1 MVATH
6 LFDILNAQEMFRGL
20 QELEIC
26 QRDRSASIHHPP
38 TEKSRPDIVIV
49 RRDRLPL
56 LEEANAY
63 WGSIEMAIGYCPAGK
78 SREKCLEEVISY
90 VGYLLEA
97 RPDLVSALGLLL
109 EPESFSL
116 LLCNADEIK
125 KLTVSTAEDYFPL
138 LLAVMKY
145 LNGGQEKNLDA
156 TLSRESDPSLFN
168 VAVPSGVAPLGG
180 PETEWTIYKSCTLCR
195 SHVPFGRRSSVFKYQ
210 PNNDVTAIRVIKDQ
224 YISKNHRW
232 TEKDILDKIHAS
244 GTYPA
249 VVRMCFAGTIPEAGC
264 GDRIRVRIALQD
276 YGTDFLSL
284 KTPRDAIYALHDLLE
299 GECSI
304 ASCGSV
310 VFSSFSVTRSLYFD
324 RKILH
329 RDISPWNIM
338 IRDARDTQD
347 IDTCPSSSPVFIR
360 HLLDPQFVMSPSL
373 RKVFY

>member
-6 LFDILNAQEMFRGL
+6 LFDILNAHEIFRDL

-26 QRDRSASIHHPP
+26 QRDGSASIYHPP
-38 TEKSRPDIVIV
+38 TKKSRPDIIIV

-56 LEEANAY
+56 LEEANSY

-97 RPDLVSALGLLL
+97 RPDLVSALGLLV
-109 EPESFSL
+109 EPGSFSF
-116 LLCNADEIK
+116 LLCNTDGIK
-125 KLTVSTAEDYFPL
+125 KLTVSTAEDHFPL
-138 LLAVMKY
+138 FLAVMKY

-156 TLSRESDPSLFN
+156 TMSRESDPLLFN
-168 VAVPSGVAPLGG
+168 IAVPNGVASLGV
-180 PETEWTIYKSCTLCR
+180 PETERTIYKSCTLCR

-224 YISKNHRW
+224 YISKDHRW

-264 GDRIRVRIALQD
+264 GDRIRVRIVLQD
-276 YGTDFLSL
+276 HGTDFLSL
-284 KTPRDAIYALHDLLE
+284 KTPRDVIYALYDLLE
-299 GECSI
+299 GRCSI

-310 VFSSFSVTRSLYFD
+310 VISRYLVTRSLYFD

-338 IRDARDTQD
+338 IRDARDTEV
-347 IDTCPSSSPVFIR
+347 IDTCSSSSPVFIR
-360 HLLDPQFVMSPSL
+360 HLLDPQFVMSPCL
-373 RKVFY
+373 WKTFH